1 MFKDDLDKF
10 EEQEIKKIRLVLRNW
25 FDQLI
30 KQNLIQNKP
39 KIIRDKLQEDRKNK
53 DEYLYKIE
61 SYLRNMIIIC
71 QNSNAWKIQLTIA
84 VNFISSKDIEEKHIM
99 YSSSDN
105 IKVAPYSVKMMLLKN
120 FLSQMTFKKYFRSR
134 FPRFDPS

>member
-30 KQNLIQNKP
+30 KQNPIQNKP

-61 SYLRNMIIIC
+61 SYLRNMIII
-71 QNSNAWKIQLTIA
+71 
-84 VNFISSKDIEEKHIM
+84 
-99 YSSSDN
+99 
-105 IKVAPYSVKMMLLKN
+105 
-120 FLSQMTFKKYFRSR
+120 
-134 FPRFDPS
+134 

>member
-71 QNSNAWKIQLTIA
+71 QNSNA
-84 VNFISSKDIEEKHIM
+84 
-99 YSSSDN
+99 
-105 IKVAPYSVKMMLLKN
+105 
-120 FLSQMTFKKYFRSR
+120 
-134 FPRFDPS
+134 

>member
-61 SYLRNMIIIC
+61 S
-71 QNSNAWKIQLTIA
+71 
-84 VNFISSKDIEEKHIM
+84 
-99 YSSSDN
+99 
-105 IKVAPYSVKMMLLKN
+105 
-120 FLSQMTFKKYFRSR
+120 
-134 FPRFDPS
+134 

>member
-61 SYLRNMIIIC
+61 SYLRNMIII
-71 QNSNAWKIQLTIA
+71 
-84 VNFISSKDIEEKHIM
+84 
-99 YSSSDN
+99 
-105 IKVAPYSVKMMLLKN
+105 
-120 FLSQMTFKKYFRSR
+120 
-134 FPRFDPS
+134 

>member
-1 MFKDDLDKF
+1 MDKF

-71 QNSNAWKIQLTIA
+71 QNSNA
-84 VNFISSKDIEEKHIM
+84 
-99 YSSSDN
+99 
-105 IKVAPYSVKMMLLKN
+105 
-120 FLSQMTFKKYFRSR
+120 
-134 FPRFDPS
+134 